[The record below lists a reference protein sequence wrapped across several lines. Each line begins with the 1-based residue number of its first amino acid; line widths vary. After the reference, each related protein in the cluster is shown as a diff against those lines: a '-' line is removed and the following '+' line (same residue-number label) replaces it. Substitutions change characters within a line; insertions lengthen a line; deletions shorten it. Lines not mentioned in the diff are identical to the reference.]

1 MKHFFFLGIVTVLL
15 ISCNISPQQ
24 IEYGTDACHYC
35 NMTIVDRQHAAQV
48 VTTKGKAFK
57 YDAIECMV
65 HSLQDEFKD
74 TEMAL
79 YLAADFNQPGQL
91 MDATMATYLVSD
103 QIASP
108 MGANLSAF
116 KDESS
121 AQTAKDKFTGK
132 LFTWEEIQKHLK
144 HE

>member
-1 MKHFFFLGIVTVLL
+1 MKIIKLIVITLL
-15 ISCNISPQQ
+15 FTACNVSPQH

-35 NMTIVDRQHAAQV
+35 NMTIVDRQHASQV

-65 HSLQDEFKD
+65 HSLNDDIKD
-74 TEMAL
+74 TEIAL
-79 YLAADFNQPGQL
+79 YLTTDFNQPGKL

-103 QIASP
+103 QISSP

-116 KDESS
+116 ENDKAAEK
-121 AQTAKDKFTGK
+121 TMKKFTGK
-132 LFTWEEIQKHLK
+132 LFSWEEIQNHLK
-144 HE
+144 K

>member
-1 MKHFFFLGIVTVLL
+1 MKSFAFIAILSMLL
-15 ISCNISPQQ
+15 FGCNAGPQP
-24 IEYGTDACHYC
+24 IAYGTDACHFC

-48 VTTKGKAFK
+48 VTTKGRAYK

-65 HSLQDEFKD
+65 HSLQDEFRD
-74 TEMAL
+74 TEMKF
-79 YLAADFNQPGQL
+79 YLTANFDRPGEM
-91 MDATMATYLVSD
+91 MDAHSATFLVSD
-103 QIASP
+103 EIPSP

-116 KDESS
+116 ENE
-121 AQTAKDKFTGK
+121 AQAQKAQDKFTGK

>member
-1 MKHFFFLGIVTVLL
+1 MKYFIFLGIIFSSILV
-15 ISCNISPQQ
+15 SCNISPQQ

-35 NMTIVDRQHAAQV
+35 NMTIVDRQHSAQL
-48 VTTKGKAFK
+48 VTTKGKAYK

-65 HSLQDEFKD
+65 HSLQDEMKD

-79 YLAADFNQPGQL
+79 YLVADFNQPGQL
-91 MDATMATYLVSD
+91 MDATMASYLVSD

-116 KDESS
+116 ENENSGDRKSVV
-121 AQTAKDKFTGK
+121 
-132 LFTWEEIQKHLK
+132 
-144 HE
+144 

>member
-1 MKHFFFLGIVTVLL
+1 MKPFAIITILSVLL
-15 ISCNISPQQ
+15 IGCNAGPQP

-48 VTTKGKAFK
+48 VTTKGRAYK

-65 HSLQDEFKD
+65 HSLQDEFRD
-74 TEMAL
+74 TEMKF
-79 YLAADFNQPGQL
+79 YLTADFDRPGEL
-91 MDATMATYLVSD
+91 MDARTATYLVSD
-103 QIASP
+103 EIPSP